1 VTVLVVVVVVSVDVV
16 AVAVDCVP
24 VVAVLVA
31 VVPVSSTTAGA
42 SVVVVVSVVVCSAF
56 LQPVRRA
63 VPRTAARPR
72 VQNFFINLISFF
84 RLPLL
89 WRAKNPQGEKNEA
102 E

>member
-1 VTVLVVVVVVSVDVV
+1 VVVAVVVVSVVVVVVV
-16 AVAVDCVP
+16 AVAVD
-24 VVAVLVA
+24 

-56 LQPVRRA
+56 LQPVKSA
-63 VPRTAARPR
+63 VPSTTARPR

-84 RLPLL
+84 RLSPV
-89 WRAKNPQGEKNEA
+89 WRKKFPAEKNEA

>member
-16 AVAVDCVP
+16 VVAVP
-24 VVAVLVA
+24 VVAVPVA

-84 RLPLL
+84 RLRLL
-89 WRAKNPQGEKNEA
+89 WREKNPSEEKNEA